1 MGVRVPLSAH
11 FPALNHI
18 SEIDPE
24 SGISTKKRDW
34 GFLNFI
40 KPKSNKLE
48 ITLDKHAANQ
58 ASVKIKLNE
67 ADYQPKV
74 DAKLKDY
81 AKKATIKGFRPG
93 KAPVSMVK
101 RMYGTSVLVDEINEL
116 LSSSLNNYL
125 KEQTFKILG
134 DPLPIF
140 EDADKIDWK
149 NQKEFE
155 FQYKIGFVDDIEVN
169 LDGNLEAVSYSVEM
183 DGKEVDDAIQNMRSQ
198 YGKMTNP
205 EISEEN
211 DFLYGDLKSADGS
224 FEKTFSLPLS
234 KVEPK
239 SMNKF
244 VGLKKGDV
252 VEFDPTKV
260 IKEDLAS
267 TIGVSEEEA
276 EKLSGEF
283 TFTVQNINRTELAEL
298 NQEFFDKLFGEG
310 QVDSEEGLINRVKEI
325 MAENYN
331 KEIRIYS
338 DEKIK
343 EKLVANTNLD
353 LPETFLKEWLLKAN
367 DGKVTKEQVEQEYP
381 IYAKQL
387 AWTLISNKIAKD
399 NNIQAEHADV
409 IEKTKEMIREQF
421 ASSGL
426 GAQLEASMDMFVDN
440 YLKGNEG
447 QNYMQMLTSV
457 QNDKVL
463 AFVKEKAD
471 VKEEKISIE
480 KFKELLE
487 N

>member
-1 MGVRVPLSAH
+1 M
-11 FPALNHI
+11 
-18 SEIDPE
+18 
-24 SGISTKKRDW
+24 
-34 GFLNFI
+34 
-40 KPKSNKLE
+40 E
-48 ITLDKHAANQ
+48 ITLDKHSANQ

-81 AKKATIKGFRPG
+81 ARKATIKGFRPG

-101 RMYGTSVLVDEINEL
+101 RMYGTSVMVEEINNL
-116 LSSSLNNYL
+116 LSTSLNDYL
-125 KEQTFKILG
+125 KSQTFRILG
-134 DPLPIF
+134 DPLPVI
-140 EDADKIDWK
+140 EDADKIDW
-149 NQKEFE
+149 NEQKEFE
-155 FQYKIGFVDDIEVN
+155 FQYKIGFVEDIKVN
-169 LDGNLEAVSYSVEM
+169 LDGSLKATSYSIKM
-183 DGKEVDDAIQNMRSQ
+183 DEKEVDNTIENLRSQ

-205 EISEEN
+205 ETSEEN
-211 DFLYGDLKSADGS
+211 DFLYGDLKSEDAS

-234 KVEPK
+234 KVDKK
-239 SMNKF
+239 SLKKF
-244 VGLKKGDV
+244 LGLKKGDTV
-252 VEFDPTKV
+252 TFEPSKT

-267 TIGVSEEEA
+267 TIGITEEEA
-276 EKLSGEF
+276 AELKGNF

-310 QVDSEEGLINRVKEI
+310 QVNSEEEMREKVRSI
-325 MAENYN
+325 MSENYN
-331 KEIRIYS
+331 KELKVFS

-343 EKLVANTNLD
+343 EKLIESAQID
-353 LPETFLKEWLLKAN
+353 LPESFLKEWLLKAN
-367 DGKVTKEQVEQEYP
+367 EGKVTEDQVEKEYP

-387 AWTLISNKIAKD
+387 AWTIISNAIAKE
-399 NNIQAEHADV
+399 NEIQAEHEDV

-440 YLKGNEG
+440 YLKGNDG

-463 AFVKEKAD
+463 SFVKGKAA
-471 VKEEKISIE
+471 VKEEEISVD
-480 KFKELLE
+480 KFQDLLA

>member
-1 MGVRVPLSAH
+1 
-11 FPALNHI
+11 
-18 SEIDPE
+18 
-24 SGISTKKRDW
+24 
-34 GFLNFI
+34 
-40 KPKSNKLE
+40 LE

-81 AKKATIKGFRPG
+81 ARKATIKGFRPG

-116 LSSSLNNYL
+116 LSSSLNTYL

-134 DPLPIF
+134 DPLPII
-140 EDADKIDWK
+140 EDADKIDW
-149 NQKEFE
+149 NTQKEFE
-155 FQYKIGFVDDIEVN
+155 FQYKIGFVDDVEVN
-169 LDGNLEAVSYSVEM
+169 LDGKLEAASYSVEM
-183 DGKEVDDAIQNMRSQ
+183 DSKEVNDAIQNMRSQ

-205 EISEEN
+205 EVSEEN

-234 KVEPK
+234 KVDSK
-239 SMNKF
+239 SLKQF

-252 VEFDPTKV
+252 VTFDPSKA
-260 IKEDLAS
+260 IKEDLVS
-267 TIGVSEEEA
+267 TIGVTEEEV

-310 QVDSEEGLINRVKEI
+310 QVDSEEGLVEKVKEI

-331 KEIRIYS
+331 KEIRIFS

-343 EKLVANTNLD
+343 ESLVAKAQID

-367 DGKVTKEQVEQEYP
+367 DGKVTEEQVEQEYP
-381 IYAKQL
+381 MYAKQL
-387 AWTLISNKIAKD
+387 SWTLISNKIAKD
-399 NNIQAEHADV
+399 NNLQAEHPDV

-440 YLKGNEG
+440 YLKGNDG
-447 QNYMQMLTSV
+447 QNYMQMLTAV

-463 AFVKEKAD
+463 EFVKEKAD
-471 VKEEKISIE
+471 IKEEKISID

>member
-1 MGVRVPLSAH
+1 
-11 FPALNHI
+11 
-18 SEIDPE
+18 
-24 SGISTKKRDW
+24 
-34 GFLNFI
+34 
-40 KPKSNKLE
+40 LE
-48 ITLDKHAANQ
+48 ITLDKHSANQ

-101 RMYGTSVLVDEINEL
+101 RMYGTSVLVEEINNL
-116 LSSSLNNYL
+116 LSSSLNDYL
-125 KEQTFKILG
+125 KSQTFRILG
-134 DPLPIF
+134 DPLPVF
-140 EDADKIDWK
+140 EDADKIDW
-149 NQKEFE
+149 NEQKEFE
-155 FQYKIGFVDDIEVN
+155 FSYKIGFVEDVKVN
-169 LDGNLEAVSYSVEM
+169 LDGSLEATAYSIKM
-183 DGKEVDDAIQNMRSQ
+183 DEKEVDNTIENLRSQ

-205 EISEEN
+205 EVSEEN
-211 DFLYGDLKSADGS
+211 DFLYGDLKSEDGT

-234 KVEPK
+234 KVDKK
-239 SMNKF
+239 SLKKF
-244 VGLKKGDV
+244 TGLKKGDS
-252 VEFDPTKV
+252 VEFDPSKT
-260 IKEDLAS
+260 IKKDLAS
-267 TIGVSEEEA
+267 TLGVSEEESA
-276 EKLSGEF
+276 NLKGNF

-298 NQEFFDKLFGEG
+298 NQEFFNKLFGEG
-310 QVDSEEGLINRVKEI
+310 QVNSEEELRNKVKSI

-331 KEIRIYS
+331 KELKVFS

-343 EKLVANTNLD
+343 EKLISNTNIE
-353 LPETFLKEWLLKAN
+353 LPESFLKEWLLKAN
-367 DGKVTKEQVEQEYP
+367 EGKVTEEQVEKEYP

-387 AWTLISNKIAKD
+387 AWTIISNAIAKEND
-399 NNIQAEHADV
+399 IQAEHEDV

-426 GAQLEASMDMFVDN
+426 GSQLEASMDMFVDN

-463 AFVKEKAD
+463 SFVKEKAD
-471 VKEEKISIE
+471 LKEEEIGVD
-480 KFKELLE
+480 KFQDLLA

>member
-1 MGVRVPLSAH
+1 MRVFNL
-11 FPALNHI
+11 
-18 SEIDPE
+18 
-24 SGISTKKRDW
+24 
-34 GFLNFI
+34 I
-40 KPKSNKLE
+40 KQNQITLE
-48 ITLDKHAANQ
+48 ITLDKHSANQ

-81 AKKATIKGFRPG
+81 VKKANIKGFRPG

-101 RMYGTSVLVDEINEL
+101 RMYGTSVMVEEINNL
-116 LSSSLNNYL
+116 LSTSLNDYL
-125 KEQTFKILG
+125 KSQPFKILG
-134 DPLPIF
+134 DPLPVI
-140 EDADKIDWK
+140 EDADKIDW
-149 NQKEFE
+149 NEQKEFE
-155 FQYKIGFVDDIEVN
+155 FQYKIGFVEDVKVN
-169 LDGNLEAVSYSVEM
+169 LDGKLEATAYNIKM
-183 DGKEVDDAIQNMRSQ
+183 DEKEVDNTIENLRSQ

-211 DFLYGDLKSADGS
+211 DFLYGDLKSEDGA
-224 FEKTFSLPLS
+224 FEKTLSLPLS
-234 KVEPK
+234 KVEKK
-239 SMNKF
+239 SLKKF
-244 VGLKKGDV
+244 LGLKKDDSV
-252 VEFDPTKV
+252 DFEPSKV

-267 TIGVSEEEA
+267 TLGISEEEA
-276 EKLSGEF
+276 NDLKGKF

-310 QVDSEEGLINRVKEI
+310 QVNSEEEMREKVRSI
-325 MAENYN
+325 MSENYN
-331 KEIRIYS
+331 KELKVFS

-343 EKLVANTNLD
+343 EKLISNANIE
-353 LPETFLKEWLLKAN
+353 LPESFLKEWLLRAN
-367 DGKVTKEQVEQEYP
+367 EGKVTEDQVEQEYP

-387 AWTLISNKIAKD
+387 SWTIISNAIAKD
-399 NNIQAEHADV
+399 NDIQAEHEDV

-426 GAQLEASMDMFVDN
+426 GAQLEASMDLFVDN

-463 AFVKEKAD
+463 AYVKEKAAI
-471 VKEEKISIE
+471 KEEEIGVD
-480 KFKELLE
+480 KFQDLLA